1 MACFMNKTYEEADSL
16 YQFLLQEGDSTFLN
30 LKYAAA
36 SRYYAGRQL
45 QSIPLLEKAYSRD
58 TTDIET
64 SLLLGAALG
73 MTYDRKQA
81 FRLFQQAEQLMQPAP
96 AWVNLLLVSRGETLW
111 RDGQEQEAI
120 LLFYQAW
127 KKNPERLDYLYRID
141 AHLPNRGD
149 GYKTDKERAQACF
162 IKYKYVTE
170 WIKTGKSLKGFQR
183 YQPFFQYIYE
193 EAFFQGKQEILLLSP
208 TGEQESI
215 STTAFKELMNLLEVY
230 GGELGSDLE

>member
-1 MACFMNKTYEEADSL
+1 M
-16 YQFLLQEGDSTFLN
+16 
-30 LKYAAA
+30 
-36 SRYYAGRQL
+36 
-45 QSIPLLEKAYSRD
+45 
-58 TTDIET
+58 
-64 SLLLGAALG
+64 
-73 MTYDRKQA
+73 
-81 FRLFQQAEQLMQPAP
+81 
-96 AWVNLLLVSRGETLW
+96 VSRGETLW
-111 RDGQEQEAI
+111 RDGQEQGAI

-193 EAFFQGKQEILLLSP
+193 EAFFQGKQEIRLLSP
-208 TGEQESI
+208 TGEQESV